1 MITTSKKISSH
12 FHSNEFKC
20 KCGCGRIYID
30 EGLVNKLEQ
39 LFAKLNASKC
49 IISSGY
55 RCSKHDKNVGGNG
68 YGQHT
73 KGYAADCVYY
83 DKNGKIIP
91 SKIVVCVAYDIGLFK
106 GMANINNNY
115 QHLDVR
121 TTGTYRGDET
131 RGNSSYW
138 TNPYSYYGVSKADV
152 CKYTGETTA
161 TSAVTSGNHYQSH
174 GVNTKWYPNVI
185 IGDDNYAGKFKVPM
199 DALYI
204 DDLEYCVQINGN
216 RWLPMVKGRSDYA
229 GILRQNITGVAIKG
243 NVMYRVHNMNKN
255 YWLGWIDGNNTNT
268 DDREKGY
275 AGNES
280 IIDAVQIKR
289 K

>member
-91 SKIVVCVAYDIGLFK
+91 SKIVVCVAYDMGLFK

-152 CKYTGETTA
+152 AKYTGEIINTI
-161 TSAVTSGNHYQSH
+161 NYQSH
-174 GVNTKWYPNVI
+174 GLKTKWYPNVKK
-185 IGDDNYAGKFKVPM
+185 GDTNNYAGVFGVTM
-199 DALYI
+199 DGLYI
-204 DDLEYCVQINGN
+204 DDLEYRVRVNG
-216 RWLPMVKGRSDYA
+216 RWLPAIVGRNDYAGLLGQAITGIAIKNATYRVHIKGRSWLSWVNGYDINDY
-229 GILRQNITGVAIKG
+229 
-243 NVMYRVHNMNKN
+243 
-255 YWLGWIDGNNTNT
+255 NN
-268 DDREKGY
+268 GY
-275 AGNES
+275 AGNGQ
-280 IIDAVQIKR
+280 IIDAIQIK
-289 K
+289 